1 MKFSSQN
8 VASPKDN
15 YPAPVSKSHLP
26 STEVRDLIPEFDDSA
41 DLRDYLDM
49 VLRHKWAVLS
59 FLCGVFIL
67 MLIVSLTM
75 KPVFKAT
82 GRLELSLQM
91 PKVTKFE
98 DLTGTGMSPQLRE
111 YIQTH
116 VKLLQSR
123 SLVHRVQERLR
134 LEENPVFNTTLA
146 SQNQRPEGLFG
157 WLQTTLGDG
166 LNWVRTAALAAFQP
180 KKDDDP
186 EAVADPTL
194 PKLLIQQRIENVYL
208 KNLEVLPERDTTIIS
223 LSFSGTDPALTR
235 DIVNVHVQEYIA
247 WQMDKKLDAAGAAR
261 VQLEKQL
268 EVARINLEKA
278 EKRLSEFAQKAG
290 IVSLNSNLNIIY
302 RQLEEMNS
310 ALAGAQAE
318 RIAKESLYEQANG
331 ENISSLAMVMQS
343 VLIQNLRQ
351 ELAKV
356 EAEYQEA
363 YTTFKEDYPRL
374 KNIKAKK
381 QDLERRINTEE
392 NRILGT
398 IKSDFLSARAKE
410 ASLMAKAEEMKK
422 QALDLN
428 NRATEYKILEREV
441 ETSKF
446 IHQSLMERSKE
457 IDAKVGTDL
466 GNIQVVDYAVLPL
479 KPYKPDIQVNLL
491 IALVVGLMG
500 GVSLA
505 FFLEYLDNTVKSV
518 DELSERFAIPVVG
531 VLPLVSIDEAKDL
544 DTLVLSKPRA
554 AFSEAIRTTRVSIQL
569 SSAVDKP
576 PQLLLVTSTSPSE
589 GKSTV
594 ATNLALAFVSS
605 DEKVLLIDA
614 DLRRPRLHRIFNTNG
629 RYDNRHNRKGLS
641 QLLSGICKMGQ
652 AIQETDFPGLHFMPA
667 GPMPPNP
674 AELLASN
681 QMKGLL
687 GELGKLYDRIIIDSP
702 PASGFADVLVLGNVV
717 DGVVLVSNLGQTHR
731 EALRIFRRSLVNV
744 GGHLL
749 GAIINKLDLG
759 AHYGGYYYRYY
770 HYYHSYYHPNYR
782 PGAEGAPEIAPET
795 AEPKEQERRSPS

>member
-1 MKFSSQN
+1 MKFSPEN
-8 VASPKDN
+8 TAVKGN
-15 YPAPVSKSHLP
+15 LPALSRANLP
-26 STEVRDLIPEFDDSA
+26 STEVRDPLPDFDDSA

-67 MLIVSLTM
+67 MLIISLSM
-75 KPVFKAT
+75 KPVFRAT
-82 GRLELSLQM
+82 GRLELSMQT

-98 DLTGTGMSPQLRE
+98 DLTGGGMTQQLRE
-111 YIQTH
+111 YIQTN

-123 SLVHRVQERLR
+123 SLSHRVIERLR
-134 LEENPVFNTTLA
+134 LEESPIFNRALA
-146 SQNQRPEGLFG
+146 SRNQRSEGL
-157 WLQTTLGDG
+157 LGSLLNILEDG
-166 LNWVRTAALAAFQP
+166 MNWFRTAALAAFQP
-180 KKDDDP
+180 KKDE
-186 EAVADPTL
+186 EATVDSTL
-194 PKLLIQQRIENVYL
+194 PKLRLQQSIENTYL
-208 KNLEVLPERDTTIIS
+208 KNLDVQPERDTTIIS

-235 DIVNVHVQEYIA
+235 DIVNAHIQEYIS
-247 WQMDKKLDAAGAAR
+247 WQMDKKLEAAGSAR

-278 EKRLSEFAQKAG
+278 EKSLSEFAQKAG
-290 IVSLNSNLNIIY
+290 IVSLSSNLNLIY
-302 RQLEEMNS
+302 RQLEEMNK
-310 ALAGAQAE
+310 ALAEAQAE
-318 RIAKESLYEQANG
+318 YIAKESLYQQANG
-331 ENISSLAMVMQS
+331 ENISSLSMVMQS
-343 VLIQNLRQ
+343 ELIQRLRQ

-356 EAEYQEA
+356 EADYQET

-374 KNIKAKK
+374 KNIKARK
-381 QDLERRINTEE
+381 QDAERRIAAEE

-398 IKSDFLSARAKE
+398 IKSDFLNAQSKVS
-410 ASLMAKAEEMKK
+410 SLTAKAEEMKK

-428 NRATEYKILEREV
+428 NQATEYRILEREV
-441 ETSKF
+441 ETNKF

-479 KPYKPDIQVNLL
+479 SPYKPNIQVNLL
-491 IALVVGLMG
+491 LALVVGLMG
-500 GVSLA
+500 GVTLA
-505 FFLEYLDNTVKSV
+505 FLLEYLDNTVKSV
-518 DELSERFAIPVVG
+518 DEISERFGIPVVG
-531 VLPLVSIDEAKDL
+531 VLPLATIEEAKDL

-576 PQLLLVTSTSPSE
+576 PKLILVTSTSPSE
-589 GKSTV
+589 GKSTI

-605 DEKVLLIDA
+605 NEKVLLIDA

-629 RYDNRHNRKGLS
+629 RNETRHKRKGLS
-641 QLLSGICKMGQ
+641 QLLSGICKLGQ
-652 AIQETDFPGLHFMPA
+652 AIQETEFPSLHFMPA

-681 QMKGLL
+681 QMKNLL
-687 GELGKLYDRIIIDSP
+687 GELDKLYDRIIIDSP
-702 PASGFADVLVLGNVV
+702 PASGFADVLVLGNFV

-782 PGAEGAPEIAPET
+782 PGAEGTPEITAEAP
-795 AEPKEQERRSPS
+795 EPKEKEQRPVS